1 MPAPVAFSYTGR
13 DTTGKNVKGRIDG
26 VTPGQVAT
34 RLNAQGIAPVSI
46 APAAPA
52 TGLARSVSL
61 PGFSRGVR
69 LKDLAILSR
78 QFATMISAGLSLLR
92 ALRIL
97 TEQTESK
104 PLAAVLALVR
114 DDVEAGQSISEALA
128 KHPLAFPPIMV
139 NMVRAGETGGFLDR
153 ALNSI
158 AENFEKEVKLRGTI
172 KSAMTYPVIV
182 LAMSLAA
189 VMIMLIF
196 IVPIFQDMFAGL
208 GGALPLPTQLLVTM
222 SQSMIYVV
230 PIGLVVGV
238 AFALW
243 WRKNKH
249 TDRVRQTLDPLR
261 LKLPV
266 FGPLQKKISVARF
279 SRNFAN
285 MLGAGVPILQALKI
299 VGETSGN
306 WAIEHALTEVAE
318 GVRRGQSVSEPLQEH
333 SIFPAMV
340 TQMIAV
346 GEDAGTLQLMLD
358 KIADFYDQEVH
369 AATEQL
375 TAMIEPLLIA
385 FLGVVIGGMVIAL
398 YLPIFSIAS
407 MIK

>member
-1 MPAPVAFSYTGR
+1 MPDALVFSYTGR
-13 DTTGKNVKGRIDG
+13 DTRGRNVKGRVDAQNS
-26 VTPGQVAT
+26 GQVAA
-34 RLNAQGIAPVSI
+34 RLNSQGIAPLSI
-46 APAAPA
+46 VEAPPA
-52 TGLARSVSL
+52 TGMARSIAL

-78 QFATMISAGLSLLR
+78 QFATMIAAGLSLLR

-104 PLAAVLALVR
+104 PLTAVLAVVR
-114 DDVEAGQSISEALA
+114 DDVEAGQSISESLA

-139 NMVRAGETGGFLDR
+139 NMVRAGETGGFLDQ

-158 AENFEKEVKLRGTI
+158 AENFEKEVKLRDTI

-182 LAMSLAA
+182 LSMSVAA

-208 GGALPLPTQLLVTM
+208 GGSLPLPTQLLVTL
-222 SQSMIYVV
+222 SESMIYVV
-230 PIGLVVGV
+230 PIGLVAGI
-238 AFALW
+238 AFAVW
-243 WRKNKH
+243 WRRNKH
-249 TDRVRQTLDPLR
+249 TDRVRRVLDPLR
-261 LKLPV
+261 LRLPV
-266 FGPLQKKISVARF
+266 FGALQTKISVARF

-285 MLGAGVPILQALKI
+285 MLGAGVPILPALAI

-306 WAIEHALTEVAE
+306 WAIENALTQVAE
-318 GVRRGQSVSEPLQEH
+318 GVRRGQSVSELLQEH
-333 SIFPAMV
+333 SIFPGMV

-346 GEDAGTLQLMLD
+346 GEDVGTLELMLD

-369 AATEQL
+369 TTTEQL

-385 FLGVVIGGMVIAL
+385 FLGVVIGGMVVAL

-407 MIK
+407 MIN

>member
-1 MPAPVAFSYTGR
+1 MPDALVFNYTGR
-13 DTTGKNVKGRIDG
+13 DTRGRNVKGRVDAQNS
-26 VTPGQVAT
+26 GQVAA
-34 RLNAQGIAPVSI
+34 RLNSQGIAPVSI
-46 APAAPA
+46 VEAPPA
-52 TGLARSVSL
+52 TGMARSIAL
-61 PGFSRGVR
+61 PGFSRAVR
-69 LKDLAILSR
+69 LKDLAVLSR

-97 TEQTESK
+97 NEQTESK

-114 DDVEAGQSISEALA
+114 DDVEAGQSISDSLA

-139 NMVRAGETGGFLDR
+139 NMVRAGETGGFLDQ

-158 AENFEKEVKLRGTI
+158 AENFEKEVKLRDTI
-172 KSAMTYPVIV
+172 KAAMTYPVIV
-182 LAMSLAA
+182 LSMSVAA

-208 GGALPLPTQLLVTM
+208 GGSLPLPTQLLVTL
-222 SQSMIYVV
+222 SGSMIYVV
-230 PIGLVVGV
+230 PIGLVFGI
-238 AFALW
+238 AFAVW
-243 WRKNKH
+243 WRRNKH
-249 TDRVRQTLDPLR
+249 TDRVRRVLDPLR
-261 LKLPV
+261 LRVPV

-285 MLGAGVPILQALKI
+285 MLGAGVPILQALAI

-306 WAIEHALTEVAE
+306 WAIENALSQVAE

-333 SIFPAMV
+333 SVFPAMV

-346 GEDAGTLQLMLD
+346 GEDAGTLELMLD

-369 AATEQL
+369 TATEQL

-385 FLGVVIGGMVIAL
+385 FLGVVIGGMVVAL

>member
-1 MPAPVAFSYTGR
+1 MSTTLVFSYTGR
-13 DTTGKNVKGRIDG
+13 DTRGRNVKGRVDAQNS
-26 VTPGQVAT
+26 GQVAA
-34 RLNAQGIAPVSI
+34 RLNSQGIAPISI
-46 APAAPA
+46 VESPPA
-52 TGLARSVSL
+52 TGMARSIAL

-92 ALRIL
+92 ALCIL

-104 PLAAVLALVR
+104 PLVAVLALVR
-114 DDVEAGQSISEALA
+114 DDVEAGQSISESLA
-128 KHPLAFPPIMV
+128 KHPLAFPPIMIS
-139 NMVRAGETGGFLDR
+139 MVRAGETGGFLDQ

-158 AENFEKEVKLRGTI
+158 AENFETEVKLRDTI

-182 LAMSLAA
+182 LSMSVAA

-208 GGALPLPTQLLVTM
+208 GGALPLPTQLLVTV
-222 SQSMIYVV
+222 SGSMIYVV
-230 PIGLVVGV
+230 PIALVAGI
-238 AFALW
+238 AFAVW
-243 WRKNKH
+243 WRRNKH
-249 TDRVRQTLDPLR
+249 TDRVRRVLDPLR
-261 LKLPV
+261 LRVPV

-285 MLGAGVPILQALKI
+285 MLGAGVPILHALAI

-306 WAIEHALTEVAE
+306 WAIENALTQVAE
-318 GVRRGQSVSEPLQEH
+318 GVRRGQSVSELLQEH
-333 SIFPAMV
+333 PIFPAMV

-346 GEDAGTLQLMLD
+346 GEDAGTLELMLD

-369 AATEQL
+369 TATEQL
-375 TAMIEPLLIA
+375 TAVIEPLLIA

>member
-1 MPAPVAFSYTGR
+1 MAPALVYRYTGR
-13 DTTGKNVKGRIDG
+13 DSTGRNVKGQLDG
-26 VTPGQVAT
+26 QNPAQVAA
-34 RLNAQGIAPVSI
+34 RLNAQGIAPASI
-46 APAAPA
+46 VETVAT
-52 TGLARSVSL
+52 TGLGRSVTLS
-61 PGFSRGVR
+61 GWSRGVS
-69 LKDLAILSR
+69 LKDLAIMSR
-78 QFATMISAGLSLLR
+78 QFATMIGAGLSLLR
-92 ALRIL
+92 ALTIL
-97 TEQTESK
+97 TEQTQSK
-104 PLAAVLALVR
+104 PLAVVLASVR
-114 DDVEAGQSISEALA
+114 DDVEAGQAISVALA

-139 NMVRAGETGGFLDR
+139 NMVRAGETGGFLDA

-182 LAMSLAA
+182 LSMSVAA

-196 IVPIFQDMFAGL
+196 IVPIFQDMFTGL
-208 GGALPLPTQLLVTM
+208 GGALPLPTQILVSM
-222 SQSMIYVV
+222 SQSMIYIV
-230 PIGLVVGV
+230 PIGLVLGVG
-238 AFALW
+238 FALW
-243 WRKNKH
+243 WRGNKH
-249 TDRVRQTLDPLR
+249 TDRVRRVLDPLR
-261 LKLPV
+261 LKVPV
-266 FGPLQKKISVARF
+266 FGPLQKQISVARF

-306 WAIEHALTEVAE
+306 WAIENALAEVAE

-333 SIFPAMV
+333 PIFPAMV

-346 GEDAGTLQLMLD
+346 GEDAGTLELMLD
-358 KIADFYDQEVH
+358 KIADFYDQEVQS
-369 AATEQL
+369 ATEQL

>member
-1 MPAPVAFSYTGR
+1 MPAALVFAYTGR
-13 DTTGKNVKGRIDG
+13 DTAGKKVKGRVDG
-26 VTPGQVAT
+26 QSSAQVAT
-34 RLNAQGIAPVSI
+34 RLNAQGIAPASI
-46 APAAPA
+46 VEAPPN
-52 TGLARSVSL
+52 TGLGRSVTL

-78 QFATMISAGLSLLR
+78 QFATMIGAGLSLLR
-92 ALRIL
+92 ALTIL

-104 PLAAVLALVR
+104 PLAKVLALVR
-114 DDVEAGQSISEALA
+114 DDVESGQSISESLA

-139 NMVRAGETGGFLDR
+139 NMVRAGETGGFLDG

-172 KSAMTYPVIV
+172 KSAMTYPVVV
-182 LAMSLAA
+182 LSMSVVA

-208 GGALPLPTQLLVTM
+208 GGALPLPTQMLVSM
-222 SQSMIYVV
+222 SHSMVYVV
-230 PIGLVVGV
+230 PVGLVLGV
-238 AFALW
+238 AFSLW
-243 WRKNKH
+243 WRANKH
-249 TDRVRQTLDPLR
+249 TDQVRRLLDPLR
-261 LKLPV
+261 LKIPV
-266 FGPLQKKISVARF
+266 FGPLQTKISVARF

-306 WAIEHALTEVAE
+306 WAIENALVQVAE
-318 GVRRGQSVSEPLQEH
+318 AVRRGQSISEPLQEYP
-333 SIFPAMV
+333 IFPAMV

-346 GEDAGTLQLMLD
+346 GEDAGTLEMMLD

-369 AATEQL
+369 TATEQL